1 MIKSGKI
8 QVIETDILIEFYK
21 TIQIF
26 QVIINQFLITGTKQ
40 TSHNYTFKITVF
52 NVYQDTFLQLA
63 G

>member
-40 TSHNYTFKITVF
+40 MSHNYTLKITVF